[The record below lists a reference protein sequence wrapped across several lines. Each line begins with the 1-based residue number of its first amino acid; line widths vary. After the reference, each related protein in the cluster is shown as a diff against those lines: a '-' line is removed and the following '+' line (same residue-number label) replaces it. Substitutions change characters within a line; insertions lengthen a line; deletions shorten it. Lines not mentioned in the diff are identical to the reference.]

1 MNTSQLRRVRR
12 IFEKYDWTPAQR
24 RVYARK
30 WVTSIRY
37 LGKQCCLPRTSTGLL
52 PDAPLRPFFSRRG
65 FALSS

>member
-1 MNTSQLRRVRR
+1 MNTSQLKRVRR

-37 LGKQCCLPRTSTGLL
+37 LGKQWLLAENINRTS
-52 PDAPLRPFFSRRG
+52 S
-65 FALSS
+65 

>member
-12 IFEKYDWTPAQR
+12 IFAKYDWTPEQR

-37 LGKQCCLPRTSTGLL
+37 LGDQWLLAKQIHTS
-52 PDAPLRPFFSRRG
+52 RSE
-65 FALSS
+65 